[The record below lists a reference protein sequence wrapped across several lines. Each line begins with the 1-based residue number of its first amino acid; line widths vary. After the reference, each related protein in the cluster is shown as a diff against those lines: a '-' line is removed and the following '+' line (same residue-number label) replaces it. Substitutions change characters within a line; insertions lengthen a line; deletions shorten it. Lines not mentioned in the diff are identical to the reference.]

1 MQRRNMRVILAS
13 EYPDVQHFLRG
24 VVEQEDGV
32 IVGQAKNAI
41 KALTL
46 ARQLRPDVALVD
58 CYLPHTVGVD
68 SVALSRI
75 GGLDAA
81 QAISQESPKTRVVLI
96 PNLSEESLSQ
106 HALGSDSVAFFATKT
121 NGSIAPFDLQALYR
135 KVALADS
142 VIFANVE
149 MKPRT
154 IIRQQSRL
162 TDKAIFF
169 GGLSFVGGWFLVLTI
184 FLAPIGI
191 GVAAAGA
198 VSMLL
203 GFAGKL
209 VASLRSKVATDK
221 QAGDIAKS

>member
-1 MQRRNMRVILAS
+1 MQRHNMRVMLAS
-13 EYPDVQHFLRG
+13 EHPDVQHFLRG

-32 IVGQAKNAI
+32 IVGQAENAT

-58 CYLPHTVGVD
+58 CYLPHTVGLD

-106 HALGSDSVAFFATKT
+106 QAWGHNNGAFFAVKT
-121 NGSIAPFDLQALYR
+121 NGSTIPFALQALYQ
-135 KVALADS
+135 KVALSDS

-149 MKPRT
+149 MKPRV
-154 IIRQQSRL
+154 IPRQQSRL

-184 FLAPIGI
+184 FLAPLGI
-191 GVAAAGA
+191 GLAAAGA
-198 VSMLL
+198 ATMLL
-203 GFAGKL
+203 GLVGKL
-209 VASLRSKVATDK
+209 AASLRSKLTSDR
-221 QAGDIAKS
+221 QAGDTRS

>member
-13 EYPDVQHFLRG
+13 EYPDVQYFLRR
-24 VVEQEDGV
+24 VVEQEEGV
-32 IVGQAKNAI
+32 IVGQAENAT

-46 ARQLRPDVALVD
+46 AKQLRPDVALVD

-75 GGLDAA
+75 GGLDTA

-106 HALGSDSVAFFATKT
+106 HTSGSDSVAFFATKT
-121 NGSIAPFDLQALYR
+121 NGSITPFDLHALYQR
-135 KVALADS
+135 VALADS

-149 MKPRT
+149 MQPRT
-154 IIRQQSRL
+154 ITRQQSRL

-169 GGLSFVGGWFLVLTI
+169 GGLGFVGGWFLVLTI
-184 FLAPIGI
+184 FLAPLGI
-191 GVAAAGA
+191 GLAAAGA

-203 GFAGKL
+203 GLAGKR
-209 VASLRSKVATDK
+209 VASLRSKVTRDR
-221 QAGDIAKS
+221 QAADTTKS